1 MRAWVLAAALS
12 TLVGPLALPSSAQ
25 AQAGSSLEDARDQGI
40 LYLRKG
46 LDRQAKARLDEAW
59 RLPGGSKDFR
69 TAFFRA
75 QAAFKLMLLEEA
87 FDTLAVARTL
97 ADDQRRKQSLDEFE
111 AEMTLLY
118 GAVSIVPAAEEKKR
132 KGRIFFEAKT
142 GIINKEKKQLFLS
155 IRERFRS
162 SDIDIP
168 AKIYLPYG
176 EYLANG
182 VAFSTAQGESTP
194 TVAVFLQV
202 GEDAGAPSTASASG
216 GSKLWLWVGLG
227 AAAAVAAGVGTYFLL
242 SEGDA
247 PPPESRFAIEF

>member
-1 MRAWVLAAALS
+1 MRAWVLATALS
-12 TLVGPLALPSSAQ
+12 TLVSSLVATSPAVAQ
-25 AQAGSSLEDARDQGI
+25 SGSSLEDARDQGI

-97 ADDQRRKQSLDEFE
+97 ADDDRRRSSLDEFE
-111 AEMTLLY
+111 AEMTALY

-162 SDIDIP
+162 SDIDVP

-176 EYLANG
+176 DYLANG
-182 VAFSTAQGESTP
+182 VAFSIAQGETTP
-194 TVAVFLQV
+194 SVAVFLQV
-202 GEDAGAPSTASASG
+202 GEDTAPAAAGGSPG

>member
-1 MRAWVLAAALS
+1 MRVWLLAAALLS
-12 TLVGPLALPSSAQ
+12 AGTVGLAPIDARAQ
-25 AQAGSSLEDARDQGI
+25 QGSSLEDARDQGI

-59 RLPGGSKDFR
+59 RMPGGKEDFR
-69 TAFFRA
+69 TGYYRA

-87 FDTLAVARTL
+87 FETSAATKALAT
-97 ADDQRRKQSLDEFE
+97 DDRQRQSVERLEQ
-111 AEMTLLY
+111 EMTALY
-118 GAVSIVPAAEEKKR
+118 GSVAIVPAAEEKKR

-162 SDIDIP
+162 TDIDVP
-168 AKIYLPYG
+168 AKVYLPYG
-176 EYLANG
+176 DYLANG
-182 VAFSTAQGESTP
+182 VAFSIVQGEAPPS
-194 TVAVFLQV
+194 VAVFLQV
-202 GEDAGAPSTASASG
+202 ADDAGGEARSG
-216 GSKLWLWVGLG
+216 GGGSRLWLWVGLG